1 MNTLLSATYFGPIQW
16 YQKLNRSGLCYI
28 EQHDNFIKQTYRN
41 RCVIATTQGTQ
52 ALTVPIER
60 YDGLKCEMRDI
71 RISDHGAWRHLHWNA
86 LVSAYGESPFFEF
99 YADDLR
105 PFFEKRW
112 QFLYDYDLAITEK
125 MCELLDIHPTLRRTE
140 EYIKLPDS
148 TADDNT
154 KADLILSDGIAGN
167 LMQWADYREIIRPK
181 HPLPDA
187 DFQPRPYYQV
197 YKQKFGF
204 LPNLS
209 ILDLLF
215 NEGNEA
221 VLFL

>member
-1 MNTLLSATYFGPIQW
+1 MTEETHE
-16 YQKLNRSGLCYI
+16 KLKA
-28 EQHDNFIKQTYRN
+28 IKQSFRSMMN
-41 RCVIATTQGTQ
+41 GPVSQSMREKGSDDKINWGVALPLLQKMAT
-52 ALTVPIER
+52 E
-60 YDGLKCEMRDI
+60 
-71 RISDHGAWRHLHWNA
+71 
-86 LVSAYGESPFFEF
+86 YG
-99 YADDLR
+99 
-105 PFFEKRW
+105 
-112 QFLYDYDLAITEK
+112 YDYDLAITEK

-154 KADLILSDGIAGN
+154 KAALIPSDGIAGN

-187 DFQPRPYYQV
+187 DFQPKPYYQV